1 MSTPIIF
8 LTYIIPFRKFLMT
21 QIRNSLD
28 NFSFVCQDYLKQ
40 IERRRVTRR
49 NMLMSQNSVSSEIQN
64 LHLKAFETNAHDTLT
79 KVEV

>member
-1 MSTPIIF
+1 
-8 LTYIIPFRKFLMT
+8 MT

-28 NFSFVCQDYLKQ
+28 SFSFVCQDYLKQ